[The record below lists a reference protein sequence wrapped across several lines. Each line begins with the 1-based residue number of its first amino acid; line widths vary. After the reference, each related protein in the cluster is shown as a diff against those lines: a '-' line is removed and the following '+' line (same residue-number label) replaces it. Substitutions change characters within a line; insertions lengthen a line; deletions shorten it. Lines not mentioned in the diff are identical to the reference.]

1 MTDMTRDTFAALPF
15 GKAALQ
21 KLAPLPENFRLYE
34 AENLGQGNGMKV
46 TGAEFR
52 AAKRGSNKGKLSIMV
67 SGSKRVAYLSLDEI
81 RKHEP
86 DATE

>member
-1 MTDMTRDTFAALPF
+1 MTDMTHDIFAELPY

-21 KLAPLPENFRLYE
+21 KLAPLPESFRLYE
-34 AENLGQGNGMKV
+34 AEILGAGNGMKV

-52 AAKRGSNKGKLSIMV
+52 AAKRGANKGKLSIMV

-86 DATE
+86 EVS